1 MRCAQLSQFLQSENT
16 THLIIAKL
24 RKLNV
29 SRTYRVPLYPLQF
42 ATTLLNITM
51 ILTFKTIDHF

>member
-1 MRCAQLSQFLQSENT
+1 MRCAQLRKFLQSGN

-29 SRTYRVPLYPLQF
+29 PSTYKVPLYPLQH

-51 ILTFKTIDHF
+51 ILTFRTIDHF

>member
-1 MRCAQLSQFLQSENT
+1 MNCAQLRKFLQSGN

-29 SRTYRVPLYPLQF
+29 PSTYKVPLYPLQR
-42 ATTLLNITM
+42 ATTLLNIAM
-51 ILTFKTIDHF
+51 ILTFRTIDHF